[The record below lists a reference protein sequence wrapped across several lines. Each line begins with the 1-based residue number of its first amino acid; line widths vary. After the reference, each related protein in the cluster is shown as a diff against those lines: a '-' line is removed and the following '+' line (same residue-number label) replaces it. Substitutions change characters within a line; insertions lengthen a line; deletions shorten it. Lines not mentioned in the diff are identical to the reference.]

1 MSKTRESLEERLKPL
16 IENNLYFQRAFGEK
30 IVEIKGESFSVHRD
44 EQIKEWNKD
53 DLNDFEQ
60 KIIALEN
67 AKADIDQEAIIEKP
81 LRERRLEYYNI
92 DRLLL
97 EAIAE
102 KEEGRPEKMVEY
114 LRLRN
119 EIREKYPKA

>member
-16 IENNLYFQRAFGEK
+16 IENNTYFLRAFGEK

-53 DLNDFEQ
+53 DLNDFEK

-67 AKADIDQEAIIEKP
+67 AKAEIDQEVIIEKP

-114 LRLRN
+114 LKLRKS
-119 EIREKYPKA
+119 IKEKYPKV

>member
-1 MSKTRESLEERLKPL
+1 MSETKESLEKRLKPL
-16 IENNLYFQRAFGEK
+16 IENNVYFQRAFGEK
-30 IVEIKGESFSVHRD
+30 IVEINGESFSVHRD

-53 DLNDFEQ
+53 DLNDFEK

-67 AKADIDQEAIIEKP
+67 AKIEIDQEAAIEKP
-81 LRERRLEYYNI
+81 LKERRLEYYNI

-102 KEEGRPEKMVEY
+102 KEEGRPEKMIEY
-114 LRLRN
+114 LKLRAD
-119 EIREKYPKA
+119 IKQKHPKT

>member
-114 LRLRN
+114 LKLRK
-119 EIREKYPKA
+119 EIKEKYPKV